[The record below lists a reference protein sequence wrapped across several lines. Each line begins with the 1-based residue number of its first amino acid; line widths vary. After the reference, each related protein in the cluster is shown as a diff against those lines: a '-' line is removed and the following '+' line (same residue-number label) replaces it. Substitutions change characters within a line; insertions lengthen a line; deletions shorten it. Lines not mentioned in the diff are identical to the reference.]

1 MVFELQNGH
10 TGIIVVETYPDLAG
24 YPLLKGEVKE
34 CTLVFFSLM
43 PGAEYPAGGERF
55 NSPELT
61 LTTPLLKEEGLKQ
74 EEKFK
79 TSKPQ
84 RQHPTLS

>member
-61 LTTPLLKEEGLKQ
+61 LTTPPSERRGIKARRKI
-74 EEKFK
+74 
-79 TSKPQ
+79 
-84 RQHPTLS
+84 